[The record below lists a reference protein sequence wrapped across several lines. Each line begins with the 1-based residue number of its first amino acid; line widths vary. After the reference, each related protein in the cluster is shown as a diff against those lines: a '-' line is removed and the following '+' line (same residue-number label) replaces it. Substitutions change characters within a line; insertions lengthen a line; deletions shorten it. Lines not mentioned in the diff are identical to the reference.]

1 MTKLYTSV
9 FIFLFVLLL
18 TSRPKAQQSDYEL
31 TTGFE
36 DQYAVIEER
45 LLTAP
50 SVQVVD
56 SLKGQIDSLNQNYIE
71 HSDILDVALYPD
83 SYEAA
88 MTSLRKEAM
97 SAEQRLLIIE
107 SQGERLQRLGKELT
121 QYQSEMRR
129 MNSRADSLR
138 KAIAESQA
146 SEERLSR
153 LVSEYRQNLE
163 TRDELIV
170 NVIDSLMVTY
180 SGMSSKKMN
189 ELAQGV
195 QSGRISGNENP
206 LNLVSAMIDENIEYA
221 SSNNAAMNVEDHL
234 RMYAVQNHFS
244 DSWDQIGDRLI
255 NTYGDDEKQDWRT
268 TIDNQLK
275 EWKMVTSQKMWNSM
289 DLYLEYSDVELD
301 AFDNNYSFFVAL
313 DNFVKQAQKNSEG
326 NILSTESYSDYRRFQ
341 DFWSGKIKNE
351 WSNLVQKSEV
361 LTVAQISTIDQQL
374 SGWEEEARPI
384 HPLLMLLFVLTG
396 VSILGFGFAMYK
408 NKRT

>member
-1 MTKLYTSV
+1 
-9 FIFLFVLLL
+9 LL